1 MNKLKLVIVDS
12 QIKAIVKS
20 NLVLSGLQ
28 SEMIDKIIKD
38 LSGDILNMLES
49 VCLEL
54 DWDLYDHKKSGT
66 KLNQKTTRSIS
77 KTSSIWN
84 FGKTQKQDEEIA
96 EKIEHDLLLAQAIH
110 RGLESGYSILEIIEQ
125 ILPDI
130 EEPDSI
136 TH

>member
-54 DWDLYDHKKSGT
+54 D
-66 KLNQKTTRSIS
+66 
-77 KTSSIWN
+77 
-84 FGKTQKQDEEIA
+84 
-96 EKIEHDLLLAQAIH
+96 
-110 RGLESGYSILEIIEQ
+110 
-125 ILPDI
+125 
-130 EEPDSI
+130 
-136 TH
+136 